1 MYPYMA
7 TTDENDEWWVALH
20 GKLLHYHHDM
30 DAAIKHAKTLND
42 ALTANRLK
50 ALELAQGR

>member
-7 TTDENDEWWVALH
+7 TTDLNGQWVVELH
-20 GKLLHYHHDM
+20 GHIVHYHYDM